1 MKQFDI
7 KEIDLTKYL
16 FFTGKGGVGKTSTA
30 CASAISLADM
40 GNEVLLISTDPASNL
55 QDVFETEL
63 NNKGVRIEGVDGLTV
78 INLDPIE
85 AANEYKE
92 SVVGPYRGQ
101 LPDSVIENM
110 EEQLSG
116 SCTVEIA
123 AFNEFSKFIT
133 DSELKDKYDYIIF
146 DTAPTGHTL
155 RMLQLPSAW
164 TNFIS
169 ESTHGASCL
178 GQLSGL
184 EDEKETYKYA
194 VDTLADG
201 SLTSLVLV
209 ARPEETPLLEANRAS
224 YELAE
229 LGIKNQI
236 LIINGLLSAH
246 DDEVS
251 ETFYKKQKE
260 SLDKMPEAIKDLK
273 TFFIPLRG
281 YNLNSI
287 ENLRSLLVEEKDYTS
302 DEDLKIDQSP
312 SLKDIID
319 DLYKNKKKVIFTMG
333 KGGVGKTT
341 MASAIAK
348 GLVDKGEKVHLTTTD
363 TANHLTGMIHEDDLL
378 TISHIDEEEELKKY
392 QEEVLENAKKT
403 LSDDDLEYIKED
415 LRSPCTQEIAVFRAF
430 ADIVDRADSEV
441 VVIDTA
447 PTGHTLLLLDSTE
460 SYNTEIEKNQG
471 NVPESAK
478 KLLPRL
484 KNSDETEVLIV
495 TLAEP
500 TPFYESVRLEEDLK
514 RAGIYSKWGIINSS
528 IAKTGST
535 NKTLQAKANS
545 ELEWINKV
553 DERTDGNFTII
564 PWSSDEI
571 KGSKLDKLIKQV
583 DMTEK
588 TKVAFIC
595 VHNSCRS
602 QIAEA
607 LGKKF
612 AGDKIDFYSA
622 GTELVPQI
630 NQDAV
635 RLMKEIHGIDME
647 ESQYSKLIDDL
658 PEVDYVI
665 SMGCNV
671 VCPIL
676 PFKHKKYD
684 WGIEDP
690 TGKSDDEFIKV
701 IDEIERKLK
710 DLISEIDEEVDR

>member
-7 KEIDLTKYL
+7 KEIDLSKYL

-30 CASAISLADM
+30 CASAVSLADM
-40 GNEVLLISTDPASNL
+40 GKEVLLISTDPASNL

-63 NNKGVRIEGVDGLTV
+63 DNKGVRIEGVDGLTV
-78 INLDPIE
+78 ANLDPIE

-133 DSELKDKYDYIIF
+133 DADLKDKYDYIIF

-164 TNFIS
+164 TDFIS

-184 EDEKETYKYA
+184 EEEKETYKFA

-224 YELAE
+224 HELAE
-229 LGIKNQI
+229 LGINNQI
-236 LIINGLLSAH
+236 LIINGLLSGH

-251 ETFYKKQKE
+251 KAFYKKQKE
-260 SLDKMPEAIKDLK
+260 ALDKMPEAIKDLK

-287 ENLRSLLVEEKDYTS
+287 ENLRSLLIEDKDHTS
-302 DEDLKIDQSP
+302 DEEFKIDQTP

-319 DLYKNKKKVIFTMG
+319 DLYKNEKKVIFTMG

-341 MASAIAK
+341 LASAIAK
-348 GLVDKGEKVHLTTTD
+348 GLRDKGEKVHLTTTD
-363 TANHLTGMIHEDDLL
+363 PANHLTGMIKEDNLL

-403 LSDDDLEYIKED
+403 MSDDDLEYIKED

-430 ADIVDRADSEV
+430 ADVVDRADSEV

-471 NVPESAK
+471 DVPKSAK

-500 TPFYESVRLEEDLK
+500 TPFYESARLEEDLK
-514 RAGIYSKWGIINSS
+514 RAGIYSKWWIINSS

-535 NKTLQAKANS
+535 NKTLEAKANS

-553 DERTDGNFTII
+553 DDRTDGNFTII

-571 KGSKLDKLIKQV
+571 KGSKLDKLIK
-583 DMTEK
+583 
-588 TKVAFIC
+588 
-595 VHNSCRS
+595 
-602 QIAEA
+602 
-607 LGKKF
+607 
-612 AGDKIDFYSA
+612 
-622 GTELVPQI
+622 
-630 NQDAV
+630 
-635 RLMKEIHGIDME
+635 
-647 ESQYSKLIDDL
+647 
-658 PEVDYVI
+658 
-665 SMGCNV
+665 
-671 VCPIL
+671 
-676 PFKHKKYD
+676 
-684 WGIEDP
+684 
-690 TGKSDDEFIKV
+690 
-701 IDEIERKLK
+701 
-710 DLISEIDEEVDR
+710 

>member
-1 MKQFDI
+1 MKEFDI

-40 GNEVLLISTDPASNL
+40 GKEVLLISTDPASNL

-78 INLDPIE
+78 ANLDPIE

-101 LPDSVIENM
+101 LPASVIENM

-133 DSELKDKYDYIIF
+133 DSDLKDKYDYIIF

-164 TNFIS
+164 TSFIS

-184 EDEKETYKYA
+184 EDEKETYKFA

-201 SLTSLVLV
+201 KLTSLVLV

-224 YELAE
+224 AELSE
-229 LGIKNQI
+229 LGINNQI
-236 LIINGLLSAH
+236 LIINGLLSDY

-251 ETFYKKQKE
+251 KAFYKKQKE
-260 SLDKMPEAIKDLK
+260 SLDAMPEGIKGLE
-273 TFFIPLRG
+273 TYFIPLRG

-287 ENLRSLLVEEKDYTS
+287 ENLRSLLIEDKDYTS
-302 DEDLKIDQSP
+302 DVDININENAR
-312 SLKDIID
+312 LKDIVD
-319 DLYKNKKKVIFTMG
+319 DLYKNEKKVIFTMG

-341 MASAIAK
+341 IASAIAK
-348 GLVDKGEKVHLTTTD
+348 GLRDKGQKVHLTTTD
-363 TANHLTGMIHEDDLL
+363 PANHLTGMIEEDDLL
-378 TISHIDEEEELKKY
+378 TISHIDEDQELKKY
-392 QEEVLENAKKT
+392 QEEVLDNAKKT
-403 LSDDDLEYIKED
+403 MSDDDLEYVKED

-430 ADIVDRADSEV
+430 ADVVDKADSEV

-460 SYNTEIEKNQG
+460 SYNQEIEKNQG

-514 RAGIYSKWGIINSS
+514 RAGIYSNWWIINSS
-528 IAKTGST
+528 IYKTGST
-535 NKTLQAKANS
+535 NKTLQAKSNS

-564 PWSSDEI
+564 PWSSDQI
-571 KGSKLDKLIKQV
+571 KGSNLDKLIK
-583 DMTEK
+583 
-588 TKVAFIC
+588 
-595 VHNSCRS
+595 
-602 QIAEA
+602 
-607 LGKKF
+607 
-612 AGDKIDFYSA
+612 
-622 GTELVPQI
+622 
-630 NQDAV
+630 
-635 RLMKEIHGIDME
+635 
-647 ESQYSKLIDDL
+647 
-658 PEVDYVI
+658 
-665 SMGCNV
+665 
-671 VCPIL
+671 
-676 PFKHKKYD
+676 
-684 WGIEDP
+684 
-690 TGKSDDEFIKV
+690 
-701 IDEIERKLK
+701 
-710 DLISEIDEEVDR
+710 

>member
-30 CASAISLADM
+30 CASAISLADE

-63 NNKGVRIEGVDGLTV
+63 DNKGVRIEGVEGLTV
-78 INLDPIE
+78 ANLDPIE

-133 DSELKDKYDYIIF
+133 DSDLKDKYDYIIF

-184 EDEKETYKYA
+184 EDEKETYKFA

-201 SLTSLVLV
+201 KLTSLVLV

-224 YELAE
+224 AELSE
-229 LGIKNQI
+229 LGINNQI

-251 ETFYKKQKE
+251 KAFYKKQKE
-260 SLDKMPEAIKDLK
+260 SLDKMPEGLKDLK

-287 ENLRSLLVEEKDYTS
+287 ENLRSLLLEDKEYIS
-302 DEDLKIDQSP
+302 DVDININESTR
-312 SLKDIID
+312 LKDIVD
-319 DLYKNKKKVIFTMG
+319 DLYKNEKKVIFTMG

-348 GLVDKGEKVHLTTTD
+348 GLADKGQKVHLTTTD
-363 TANHLTGMIHEDDLL
+363 PANHLTGMIEEDDLL
-378 TISHIDEEEELKKY
+378 TISHIDEDQELKKY

-403 LSDDDLEYIKED
+403 MSDDDLEYVKED

-430 ADIVDRADSEV
+430 ADVVDKADSEV

-460 SYNTEIEKNQG
+460 SYNQEIEKNQG

-500 TPFYESVRLEEDLK
+500 TPFYESKRLEEDLK
-514 RAGIYSKWGIINSS
+514 RAGIYSKWWIINSS
-528 IAKTGST
+528 IYKTGST

-564 PWSSDEI
+564 PWSSDQI
-571 KGSKLDKLIKQV
+571 KGSNLDKLIK
-583 DMTEK
+583 
-588 TKVAFIC
+588 
-595 VHNSCRS
+595 
-602 QIAEA
+602 
-607 LGKKF
+607 
-612 AGDKIDFYSA
+612 
-622 GTELVPQI
+622 
-630 NQDAV
+630 
-635 RLMKEIHGIDME
+635 
-647 ESQYSKLIDDL
+647 
-658 PEVDYVI
+658 
-665 SMGCNV
+665 
-671 VCPIL
+671 
-676 PFKHKKYD
+676 
-684 WGIEDP
+684 
-690 TGKSDDEFIKV
+690 
-701 IDEIERKLK
+701 
-710 DLISEIDEEVDR
+710 

>member
-7 KEIDLTKYL
+7 KEIDLSKYL

-30 CASAISLADM
+30 CASAISLADE

-92 SVVGPYRGQ
+92 SVVAPYRGQ

-133 DSELKDKYDYIIF
+133 DANLKDKYDYIIF

-164 TNFIS
+164 TDFIS

-184 EDEKETYKYA
+184 EEEKETYKFA

-229 LGIKNQI
+229 LGINNQI
-236 LIINGLLSAH
+236 LIINGLLSGH

-251 ETFYKKQKE
+251 EAFYKKQKE

-287 ENLRSLLVEEKDYTS
+287 ENLRSLLIEDKDYAS
-302 DEDLKIDQSP
+302 DEDLKIDETP

-348 GLVDKGEKVHLTTTD
+348 GLKAKGEKVHLTTTD
-363 TANHLTGMIHEDDLL
+363 PANHLTGMIKEDDLL
-378 TISHIDEEEELKKY
+378 TISHIDEEEELRKY
-392 QEEVLENAKKT
+392 QEEVLENARKT
-403 LSDDDLEYIKED
+403 MSEEDLEYIKED

-430 ADIVDRADSEV
+430 ADVVDRADDEI

-471 NVPESAK
+471 DVPESAK

-500 TPFYESVRLEEDLK
+500 TPFYESVRLEEDLE
-514 RAGIYSKWGIINSS
+514 RAGIYSKWWIINSS
-528 IAKTGST
+528 IAKTGSI

-553 DERTDGNFTII
+553 DDRTDGNFTII
-564 PWSSDEI
+564 EWSSDEI
-571 KGSKLDKLIKQV
+571 KGSKLDKLIK
-583 DMTEK
+583 
-588 TKVAFIC
+588 
-595 VHNSCRS
+595 
-602 QIAEA
+602 
-607 LGKKF
+607 
-612 AGDKIDFYSA
+612 
-622 GTELVPQI
+622 
-630 NQDAV
+630 
-635 RLMKEIHGIDME
+635 
-647 ESQYSKLIDDL
+647 
-658 PEVDYVI
+658 
-665 SMGCNV
+665 
-671 VCPIL
+671 
-676 PFKHKKYD
+676 
-684 WGIEDP
+684 
-690 TGKSDDEFIKV
+690 
-701 IDEIERKLK
+701 
-710 DLISEIDEEVDR
+710 

>member
-1 MKQFDI
+1 MKRFDI

-30 CASAISLADM
+30 CASAISLADE

-55 QDVFETEL
+55 QDVFKTEL
-63 NNKGVRIEGVDGLTV
+63 DNKGVRIEGVDGLTV
-78 INLDPIE
+78 ANLDPIE

-92 SVVGPYRGQ
+92 SVVAPYRGQ

-133 DSELKDKYDYIIF
+133 APDLKDKYDYIIF

-164 TNFIS
+164 TSFIS

-184 EDEKETYKYA
+184 EDEKETYKFA

-201 SLTSLVLV
+201 KLTSLVLV

-224 YELAE
+224 HELSE
-229 LGIKNQI
+229 LGINNQI

-251 ETFYKKQKE
+251 EAFYKKQKE
-260 SLDKMPEAIKDLK
+260 SLDKMPEGLKDLK

-287 ENLRSLLVEEKDYTS
+287 ENLRSLLIEDKEYTS
-302 DEDLKIDQSP
+302 DVELGIDEST

-319 DLYKNKKKVIFTMG
+319 DLYKNEKKVIFTMG

-348 GLVDKGEKVHLTTTD
+348 GLADKGQKVHLTTTD
-363 TANHLTGMIHEDDLL
+363 PANHLTGMIEEDDLL
-378 TISHIDEEEELKKY
+378 TISHIDEDQELKKY

-403 LSDDDLEYIKED
+403 MSDDDLEYVKED

-430 ADIVDRADSEV
+430 ADVVDKADSEV

-460 SYNTEIEKNQG
+460 SYNQEIEKNQG

-514 RAGIYSKWGIINSS
+514 RAGIYSNWWIINSS
-528 IAKTGST
+528 IYKTGST
-535 NKTLQAKANS
+535 NKTLQAKAYS

-564 PWSSDEI
+564 PWSSDQI
-571 KGSKLDKLIKQV
+571 KGSNLDKLIK
-583 DMTEK
+583 
-588 TKVAFIC
+588 
-595 VHNSCRS
+595 
-602 QIAEA
+602 
-607 LGKKF
+607 
-612 AGDKIDFYSA
+612 
-622 GTELVPQI
+622 
-630 NQDAV
+630 
-635 RLMKEIHGIDME
+635 
-647 ESQYSKLIDDL
+647 
-658 PEVDYVI
+658 
-665 SMGCNV
+665 
-671 VCPIL
+671 
-676 PFKHKKYD
+676 
-684 WGIEDP
+684 
-690 TGKSDDEFIKV
+690 
-701 IDEIERKLK
+701 
-710 DLISEIDEEVDR
+710 

>member
-30 CASAISLADM
+30 CASAISLADE

-63 NNKGVRIEGVDGLTV
+63 DNKGVRIEGVDGLTV

-92 SVVGPYRGQ
+92 SVVAPYRGQ

-164 TNFIS
+164 TSFIS

-184 EDEKETYKYA
+184 EEEKETYKYA

-201 SLTSLVLV
+201 KLTSLVLV

-224 YELAE
+224 HELSE
-229 LGIKNQI
+229 LSINNQI
-236 LIINGLLSAH
+236 LIINGLLSAY

-251 ETFYKKQKE
+251 EAFYKKQKE
-260 SLDKMPEAIKDLK
+260 SLDKMPEAIKGLEK
-273 TFFIPLRG
+273 YFIPLRG

-287 ENLRSLLVEEKDYTS
+287 KNLRSLLVEDKDYTS
-302 DEDLKIDQSP
+302 DENLKIDGTP

-348 GLVDKGEKVHLTTTD
+348 GLRDKGEKVHLTTTD
-363 TANHLTGMIHEDDLL
+363 PANHLTGIIEEDDLL

-403 LSDDDLEYIKED
+403 MSDDDLEYIKED

-430 ADIVDRADSEV
+430 ADIVDRADNEV

-471 NVPESAK
+471 DVPESAK

-514 RAGIYSKWGIINSS
+514 RAGIYSKWWIINSS
-528 IAKTGST
+528 IYKTGST

-564 PWSSDEI
+564 PWSSDQI
-571 KGSKLDKLIKQV
+571 KGSNLDKLIK
-583 DMTEK
+583 
-588 TKVAFIC
+588 
-595 VHNSCRS
+595 
-602 QIAEA
+602 
-607 LGKKF
+607 
-612 AGDKIDFYSA
+612 
-622 GTELVPQI
+622 
-630 NQDAV
+630 
-635 RLMKEIHGIDME
+635 
-647 ESQYSKLIDDL
+647 
-658 PEVDYVI
+658 
-665 SMGCNV
+665 
-671 VCPIL
+671 
-676 PFKHKKYD
+676 
-684 WGIEDP
+684 
-690 TGKSDDEFIKV
+690 
-701 IDEIERKLK
+701 
-710 DLISEIDEEVDR
+710 

>member
-7 KEIDLTKYL
+7 KKIDLTKYL

-30 CASAISLADM
+30 CASAISLADE

-63 NNKGVRIEGVDGLTV
+63 DNKGVRIEGVDGLTV
-78 INLDPIE
+78 ANLDPIE

-92 SVVGPYRGQ
+92 SVVAPYRGQ

-133 DSELKDKYDYIIF
+133 ASDLKDKYDYIIF

-184 EDEKETYKYA
+184 EDEKETYKFA

-201 SLTSLVLV
+201 KLTSLVLV

-224 YELAE
+224 AELSE
-229 LGIKNQI
+229 LGINNQI
-236 LIINGLLSAH
+236 LIINGLLSGH

-251 ETFYKKQKE
+251 KAFYKKQEE
-260 SLDKMPEAIKDLK
+260 SLDAMPEGLKDLK

-287 ENLRSLLVEEKDYTS
+287 ENLRSLLIEDKEYTS
-302 DEDLKIDQSP
+302 DVDININEST
-312 SLKDIID
+312 SLKDIVD
-319 DLYKNKKKVIFTMG
+319 DLYKNDKKVIFTMG

-348 GLVDKGEKVHLTTTD
+348 GLADKGQKVHLTTTD
-363 TANHLTGMIHEDDLL
+363 PANHLTGMIEEDDLL
-378 TISHIDEEEELKKY
+378 TISHIDEDQELKKY

-403 LSDDDLEYIKED
+403 MSDDDLEYVKED

-460 SYNTEIEKNQG
+460 SYNQEIEKNQG

-484 KNSDETEVLIV
+484 KNSEETEVLIV

-514 RAGIYSKWGIINSS
+514 RAGIYSKWWIINSS
-528 IAKTGST
+528 IYKTGSR
-535 NKTLQAKANS
+535 NKTLKAKANS

-564 PWSSDEI
+564 PWSSDQI
-571 KGSKLDKLIKQV
+571 KGSNLDKLIK
-583 DMTEK
+583 
-588 TKVAFIC
+588 
-595 VHNSCRS
+595 
-602 QIAEA
+602 
-607 LGKKF
+607 
-612 AGDKIDFYSA
+612 
-622 GTELVPQI
+622 
-630 NQDAV
+630 
-635 RLMKEIHGIDME
+635 
-647 ESQYSKLIDDL
+647 
-658 PEVDYVI
+658 
-665 SMGCNV
+665 
-671 VCPIL
+671 
-676 PFKHKKYD
+676 
-684 WGIEDP
+684 
-690 TGKSDDEFIKV
+690 
-701 IDEIERKLK
+701 
-710 DLISEIDEEVDR
+710 

>member
-55 QDVFETEL
+55 QDVFDADL
-63 NNKGVRIEGVDGLTV
+63 DNKGVRIEGVDGLTV
-78 INLDPIE
+78 INLDPID

-133 DSELKDKYDYIIF
+133 DSDLKDSYDYIIF

-164 TNFIS
+164 SNFIS

-184 EDEKETYKYA
+184 EEEKETYKFA

-201 SLTSLVLV
+201 KLTSLVLV

-224 YELAE
+224 HELSE
-229 LGIKNQI
+229 LGINNQI
-236 LIINGLLSAH
+236 LIINGLLSSY

-251 ETFYKKQKE
+251 EAFYKKQKE
-260 SLDKMPEAIKDLK
+260 SLDAMPEGIKDLK

-287 ENLRSLLVEEKDYTS
+287 ENLRSLLVEDKDYTS
-302 DEDLKIDQSP
+302 DEDLKIDETP

-319 DLYKNKKKVIFTMG
+319 DLYENKKKVIFTMG

-341 MASAIAK
+341 LASAIAK
-348 GLVDKGEKVHLTTTD
+348 GLTGKGQKVHLTTTD
-363 TANHLTGMIHEDDLL
+363 PANHLTGMIEEDDLL

-403 LSDDDLEYIKED
+403 MSDDDLEYIKED

-460 SYNTEIEKNQG
+460 SYNQEIEKNQG
-471 NVPESAK
+471 DVPESAK

-514 RAGIYSKWGIINSS
+514 RAGIYSKWWIINSS
-528 IAKTGST
+528 IYKTGST

-545 ELEWINKV
+545 ELEWIDKI
-553 DERTDGNFTII
+553 DKRTYGNFTII

-571 KGSKLDKLIKQV
+571 KGTNLDKLIK
-583 DMTEK
+583 
-588 TKVAFIC
+588 
-595 VHNSCRS
+595 
-602 QIAEA
+602 
-607 LGKKF
+607 
-612 AGDKIDFYSA
+612 
-622 GTELVPQI
+622 
-630 NQDAV
+630 
-635 RLMKEIHGIDME
+635 
-647 ESQYSKLIDDL
+647 
-658 PEVDYVI
+658 
-665 SMGCNV
+665 
-671 VCPIL
+671 
-676 PFKHKKYD
+676 
-684 WGIEDP
+684 
-690 TGKSDDEFIKV
+690 
-701 IDEIERKLK
+701 
-710 DLISEIDEEVDR
+710 

>member
-30 CASAISLADM
+30 CASAISLADE

-63 NNKGVRIEGVDGLTV
+63 DNKGVRIEGVDGLTV
-78 INLDPIE
+78 ANLDPIE

-92 SVVGPYRGQ
+92 SVVGPYRGH

-133 DSELKDKYDYIIF
+133 APDLKDKYDYIIF

-164 TNFIS
+164 TSFIS

-184 EDEKETYKYA
+184 EDEKETYKFA

-201 SLTSLVLV
+201 KLTSLILV

-224 YELAE
+224 AELSE
-229 LGIKNQI
+229 LGINNQI
-236 LIINGLLSAH
+236 LIINGLLSGH

-251 ETFYKKQKE
+251 EAFYKKQKE
-260 SLDKMPEAIKDLK
+260 SLDKMPEGIKDLE
-273 TFFIPLRG
+273 TYFIPLRG

-287 ENLRSLLVEEKDYTS
+287 ENLRSLLIEDKDYNS
-302 DEDLKIDQSP
+302 DVDININENTR
-312 SLKDIID
+312 LKDIVD
-319 DLYKNKKKVIFTMG
+319 DLYKNEKKVIFTMG

-341 MASAIAK
+341 IASAIAK
-348 GLVDKGEKVHLTTTD
+348 GLRDKGQKVHLTTTD
-363 TANHLTGMIHEDDLL
+363 PANHLTGMLEEDDLL

-403 LSDDDLEYIKED
+403 MSDDDLEYVKED

-430 ADIVDRADSEV
+430 ADVVDKADSEV

-460 SYNTEIEKNQG
+460 SYNQEIEKNQG

-484 KNSDETEVLIV
+484 KNSEETEVLIV

-500 TPFYESVRLEEDLK
+500 TPFYESKRLEEDLK
-514 RAGIYSKWGIINSS
+514 RAGIYSNWWIINSS
-528 IAKTGST
+528 IYKTGST

-553 DERTDGNFTII
+553 DKRTDGNYTII

-571 KGSKLDKLIKQV
+571 KGSSLDKLIK
-583 DMTEK
+583 
-588 TKVAFIC
+588 
-595 VHNSCRS
+595 
-602 QIAEA
+602 
-607 LGKKF
+607 
-612 AGDKIDFYSA
+612 
-622 GTELVPQI
+622 
-630 NQDAV
+630 
-635 RLMKEIHGIDME
+635 
-647 ESQYSKLIDDL
+647 
-658 PEVDYVI
+658 
-665 SMGCNV
+665 
-671 VCPIL
+671 
-676 PFKHKKYD
+676 
-684 WGIEDP
+684 
-690 TGKSDDEFIKV
+690 
-701 IDEIERKLK
+701 
-710 DLISEIDEEVDR
+710 

>member
-55 QDVFETEL
+55 EDVFETEL
-63 NNKGVRIEGVDGLTV
+63 DNKGVRIEGVDGLTV
-78 INLDPIE
+78 ANLDPIE

-133 DSELKDKYDYIIF
+133 DSDLKDKYDYIIF

-184 EDEKETYKYA
+184 EDEKETYKFA

-201 SLTSLVLV
+201 KLTSLVLV

-224 YELAE
+224 AELSE
-229 LGIKNQI
+229 LGINNQI
-236 LIINGLLSAH
+236 LLINGLLSAY

-251 ETFYKKQKE
+251 EAFYKKQKQ
-260 SLDKMPEAIKDLK
+260 SLDKMPEGIKGLE
-273 TFFIPLRG
+273 TYFIPLRG

-287 ENLRSLLVEEKDYTS
+287 ENLRSLLVEDKEYTS
-302 DEDLKIDQSP
+302 DVELGINEST

-319 DLYKNKKKVIFTMG
+319 DLYKNEKKVIFTMG

-341 MASAIAK
+341 LASAIAK
-348 GLVDKGEKVHLTTTD
+348 GLADKGQKVHLTTTD
-363 TANHLTGMIHEDDLL
+363 PANHLTGILEEDDLL
-378 TISHIDEEEELKKY
+378 TVSHIDEDEELKKY
-392 QEEVLENAKKT
+392 QEEVLENAKKVM
-403 LSDDDLEYIKED
+403 SEDDLEYIKED

-430 ADIVDRADSEV
+430 ADVVDRADSEV

-460 SYNTEIEKNQG
+460 SYNQEIEKNQG
-471 NVPESAK
+471 DVPKSAK

-484 KNSDETEVLIV
+484 KDSKQTEVLIV

-500 TPFYESVRLEEDLK
+500 TPFYESMRLEEDLK
-514 RAGIYSKWGIINSS
+514 RAGIYSKWWIINSS
-528 IAKTGST
+528 IYKTGSR
-535 NKTLQAKANS
+535 NKTLEAKANS

-553 DERTDGNFTII
+553 DKHTDGNFTII
-564 PWSSDEI
+564 PWSSEQI
-571 KGSKLDKLIKQV
+571 KGSSLDKLIK
-583 DMTEK
+583 
-588 TKVAFIC
+588 
-595 VHNSCRS
+595 
-602 QIAEA
+602 
-607 LGKKF
+607 
-612 AGDKIDFYSA
+612 
-622 GTELVPQI
+622 
-630 NQDAV
+630 
-635 RLMKEIHGIDME
+635 
-647 ESQYSKLIDDL
+647 
-658 PEVDYVI
+658 
-665 SMGCNV
+665 
-671 VCPIL
+671 
-676 PFKHKKYD
+676 
-684 WGIEDP
+684 
-690 TGKSDDEFIKV
+690 
-701 IDEIERKLK
+701 
-710 DLISEIDEEVDR
+710 

>member
-30 CASAISLADM
+30 CASAISLADE

-63 NNKGVRIEGVDGLTV
+63 DNKGVRIEGVDGLTV
-78 INLDPIE
+78 ANLDPIE

-133 DSELKDKYDYIIF
+133 ASDLKDKYDYIIF

-164 TNFIS
+164 TDFIS

-184 EDEKETYKYA
+184 EDEKETYKFA

-201 SLTSLVLV
+201 KLTSLVLV
-209 ARPEETPLLEANRAS
+209 ARPEETPLLEANKAS
-224 YELAE
+224 NELAE
-229 LGIKNQI
+229 LGINNQI
-236 LIINGLLSAH
+236 LIINGLLSDH

-251 ETFYKKQKE
+251 EAFYKKQKE
-260 SLDKMPEAIKDLK
+260 SLDKMPEGIKDLK

-287 ENLRSLLVEEKDYTS
+287 ENLRSLLIEDKEYTS
-302 DEDLKIDQSP
+302 DVDININESAR
-312 SLKDIID
+312 LKDIVD
-319 DLYKNKKKVIFTMG
+319 DLYKNDKKVIFTMG

-341 MASAIAK
+341 IASAIAK
-348 GLVDKGEKVHLTTTD
+348 GLRDKGQKVHLTTTD
-363 TANHLTGMIHEDDLL
+363 PANHLTGMLEEDDLL
-378 TISHIDEEEELKKY
+378 TISHIDEDQELKKY

-403 LSDDDLEYIKED
+403 MSDDDLEYVKED

-430 ADIVDRADSEV
+430 ADVVDKADSEV

-460 SYNTEIEKNQG
+460 SYNQEIEKNQG

-484 KNSDETEVLIV
+484 KNSEETEVLIV

-500 TPFYESVRLEEDLK
+500 TPFYESKRLEEDLK
-514 RAGIYSKWGIINSS
+514 RAGIYSKWWIINSS
-528 IAKTGST
+528 IYKTGST

-564 PWSSDEI
+564 PWSSDQI
-571 KGSKLDKLIKQV
+571 KGSNLDKLIK
-583 DMTEK
+583 
-588 TKVAFIC
+588 
-595 VHNSCRS
+595 
-602 QIAEA
+602 
-607 LGKKF
+607 
-612 AGDKIDFYSA
+612 
-622 GTELVPQI
+622 
-630 NQDAV
+630 
-635 RLMKEIHGIDME
+635 
-647 ESQYSKLIDDL
+647 
-658 PEVDYVI
+658 
-665 SMGCNV
+665 
-671 VCPIL
+671 
-676 PFKHKKYD
+676 
-684 WGIEDP
+684 
-690 TGKSDDEFIKV
+690 
-701 IDEIERKLK
+701 
-710 DLISEIDEEVDR
+710 

>member
-55 QDVFETEL
+55 QDVFETDL
-63 NNKGVRIEGVDGLTV
+63 DNKGVRIEGVDGLTV

-133 DSELKDKYDYIIF
+133 DSDLKDSYDHIIF

-164 TNFIS
+164 SNFIS

-184 EDEKETYKYA
+184 EEEKETYKFA

-201 SLTSLVLV
+201 KLTSLVLV
-209 ARPEETPLLEANRAS
+209 ARPEETPLIEANRAS
-224 YELAE
+224 HELSE
-229 LGIKNQI
+229 LGINNQI
-236 LIINGLLSAH
+236 LIINGLLRSY

-251 ETFYKKQKE
+251 EAFYKKQKE
-260 SLDKMPEAIKDLK
+260 ALDAMPEGIKDLK

-287 ENLRSLLVEEKDYTS
+287 ENLRSLLVEDKGYTS
-302 DEDLKIDQSP
+302 DEDLKIDETP

-319 DLYKNKKKVIFTMG
+319 DLYENKKKVIFTMG

-341 MASAIAK
+341 LASAIAK
-348 GLVDKGEKVHLTTTD
+348 ELTGKGQKVHLTTTD
-363 TANHLTGMIHEDDLL
+363 PANHLTGMLDENDLL
-378 TISHIDEEEELKKY
+378 TISHIDEEKELKKY
-392 QEEVLENAKKT
+392 QDEVLENAKKVM
-403 LSDDDLEYIKED
+403 SDDDLEYVKED

-484 KNSDETEVLIV
+484 KNSDETEVIIV

-514 RAGIYSKWGIINSS
+514 RAGIYSKWWIINSS
-528 IAKTGST
+528 IYKTGST

-553 DERTDGNFTII
+553 DKRTGGNFTII

-571 KGSKLDKLIKQV
+571 KGYNLDKLIK
-583 DMTEK
+583 
-588 TKVAFIC
+588 
-595 VHNSCRS
+595 
-602 QIAEA
+602 
-607 LGKKF
+607 
-612 AGDKIDFYSA
+612 
-622 GTELVPQI
+622 
-630 NQDAV
+630 
-635 RLMKEIHGIDME
+635 
-647 ESQYSKLIDDL
+647 
-658 PEVDYVI
+658 
-665 SMGCNV
+665 
-671 VCPIL
+671 
-676 PFKHKKYD
+676 
-684 WGIEDP
+684 
-690 TGKSDDEFIKV
+690 
-701 IDEIERKLK
+701 
-710 DLISEIDEEVDR
+710 